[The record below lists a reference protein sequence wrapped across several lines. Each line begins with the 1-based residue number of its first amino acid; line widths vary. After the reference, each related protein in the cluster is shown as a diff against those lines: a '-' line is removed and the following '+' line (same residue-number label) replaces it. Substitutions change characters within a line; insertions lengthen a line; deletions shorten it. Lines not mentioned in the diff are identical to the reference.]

1 LNVLDKLYE
10 ELQAAAPAKTQ
21 EIICSLDPKNAL
33 EIDIAREYLIKH
45 HDGNDTLKRL
55 EEILKKGF
63 AYPRVKLEKL
73 LTPKYD
79 RIKKEDYQGDLEI
92 VGKIT
97 FEDGAIHFRVTRET
111 GMDLYRAS
119 KGELV
124 TSKINVH
131 QGAVSLAPMD
141 LVCSTHY
148 QIYEINADEVRP
160 SFLVEIIRSKQFL
173 SLLADEKNK
182 GIKNEQGPDFLLKF
196 QIPLPLPDMQGD
208 ILRGS

>member
-1 LNVLDKLYE
+1 VALNVLDKLYE
-10 ELQAAAPAKTQ
+10 ELQASEPAKAQ
-21 EIICSLDPKNAL
+21 GIICSLDPKNAL
-33 EIDIAREYLIKH
+33 EMDIAREYLIKH

-55 EEILKKGF
+55 EKILKKGF

-92 VGKIT
+92 VEKIT
-97 FEDGAIHFRVTRET
+97 FENGAIHFRETCET

-131 QGAVSLAPMD
+131 QGAVALAPMD

-148 QIYEINADEVRP
+148 QIYEINASEVNP
-160 SFLVEIIRSKQFL
+160 SFLVEMLRAKQFL
-173 SLLADEKNK
+173 NLLSKK
-182 GIKNEQGPDFLLKF
+182 RI
-196 QIPLPLPDMQGD
+196 
-208 ILRGS
+208 RV